1 MTRRQKYFDLQCGE
15 VREGLSAMLD
25 GEADA
30 SESEALLTHLETC
43 HECAAY
49 YDELHTL
56 DVRLCKELTDSCD
69 PDQIW
74 ERVQWAVAAQDTAPT
89 EKVAAGCKTSR
100 VPAVPRWVGSALAAM
115 LLLAVIAGG
124 LQMWRPDVSNLP
136 VVTETVRDFET
147 FRLRG
152 ELLDVAAAE
161 PKVVRRWMAA
171 KVDFKLPE
179 NVDPPT
185 GFKIAGG
192 RLCSFLN
199 RRLAFFLYENGPAVL
214 SLYVMKA
221 SGLKLPDSGSF
232 DTTRSEQGL
241 STVTWK
247 QGGLAYVVVS
257 DLPAPEVTSFASHL
271 MGREAESGEANL

>member
-1 MTRRQKYFDLQCGE
+1 
-15 VREGLSAMLD
+15 MLD

-30 SESEALLTHLETC
+30 AESEALLTHLEDC
-43 HECAAY
+43 RECAAY
-49 YDELHTL
+49 YDELRAL
-56 DVRLCKELTDSCD
+56 DVRLGKELTGSCD
-69 PDQIW
+69 PDKIW
-74 ERVQWAVAAQDTAPT
+74 ERVEWAIAAQETVPVEGHD
-89 EKVAAGCKTSR
+89 AGREVWR
-100 VPAVPRWVGSALAAM
+100 VRALPRWVGSALAAM

-124 LQMWRPDVSNLP
+124 VQFWRPDAANLP

-152 ELLDVAAAE
+152 GLLDVAAAE
-161 PKVVRRWMAA
+161 PGVVRRWMAA

-179 NVDPPT
+179 NVNPPA
-185 GFKIAGG
+185 GFMIAGG

-232 DTTRSEQGL
+232 DTTLSQRGL
-241 STVTWK
+241 TTVTWK

-257 DLPAPEVTSFASHL
+257 DLPAPEVTNFASRL
-271 MGREAESGEANL
+271 MRKGHPREGAQL